1 MCLAA
6 LQASSELGK
15 CGCTLCAWQPFRHHQ
30 SLASVTAHYVPG
42 SPSGVTRAWQVWL
55 HIMCLAALQASSEL
69 GKCGCTLCAWQSFRH
84 HQSLASVA
92 AHYVPAGSPSGII
105 RAWQVWLHIMCLAAL
120 QASSELGKCG
130 CTLCAWQSF
139 RHHQSLASVAAH
151 SVPGSPSGIIRAWQ
165 VWLHIM
171 CLAALQASSE
181 LGKCGCTALQTLSEL
196 GKRGCT
202 LCAWQPLRR
211 YQSLASVASHYVP
224 GSPSGI
230 KS

>member
-42 SPSGVTRAWQVWL
+42 SLSGVTRAWQVWL

-130 CTLCAWQSF
+130 CTLCACQPF
-139 RHHQSLASVAAH
+139 RHHQSLASVAA
-151 SVPGSPSGIIRAWQ
+151 
-165 VWLHIM
+165 
-171 CLAALQASSE
+171 
-181 LGKCGCTALQTLSEL
+181 
-196 GKRGCT
+196 
-202 LCAWQPLRR
+202 QPFRR
-211 YQSLASVASHYVP
+211 YQSLASVAAHYVRNVP
-224 GSPSGI
+224 GSPSGVI
-230 KS
+230 RPWQAWLHIMCLAAPQA